1 MITGEFGRSLR
12 TLDFIISLYDK
23 EEMQWNDIKTS
34 LYDLDYIASEELAM
48 SIHLAINLERPL
60 LLEGEAGIGKTALA
74 IALSKLYKTTL
85 IRLQCYEGLDSASTI
100 YEWNYQKQLL
110 SIRLNE
116 NKNDNKLRID
126 EHIFDKEFLLERP
139 LLRALTQKK
148 TPVLLIDEI
157 DRADEEFEAY
167 LLEILSEYQV
177 SIPEY
182 GTIKAVTKP
191 IVIITSN
198 NTRDL
203 SDALRR
209 RCIYNYVYYPKKELE
224 LEILQKKLPNID
236 FQLSTQIV
244 NFVQNLR
251 LQDLEKKPGIAE
263 TLDWAAAISGLGLKD
278 LSENYKILHS
288 TLVCLLKTEADK
300 AIISPETLQK
310 LAKI

>member
-1 MITGEFGRSLR
+1 
-12 TLDFIISLYDK
+12 
-23 EEMQWNDIKTS
+23 MQWNDIKKS

-74 IALSKLYKTTL
+74 SALSKLYKTTL

-116 NKNDNKLRID
+116 IKNDNKLRID
-126 EHIFDKEFLLERP
+126 EHIFSKEFLLERP
-139 LLRALTQKK
+139 LLRALTQNK

-182 GTIKAVTKP
+182 GTIQAVTKP

-224 LEILQKKLPNID
+224 LEILKKKLPNID

>member
-1 MITGEFGRSLR
+1 
-12 TLDFIISLYDK
+12 
-23 EEMQWNDIKTS
+23 MQWNDIKTS

-116 NKNDNKLRID
+116 NKNDNKIRID
-126 EHIFDKEFLLERP
+126 EHIFSKEFLLERP

-182 GTIKAVTKP
+182 GTIQAVTKP

>member
-1 MITGEFGRSLR
+1 
-12 TLDFIISLYDK
+12 
-23 EEMQWNDIKTS
+23 MQWNDIKTS

-116 NKNDNKLRID
+116 NKNDNKIRID
-126 EHIFDKEFLLERP
+126 EHIFSKEFLLERP

-182 GTIKAVTKP
+182 GTIQAVTKP

-209 RCIYNYVYYPKKELE
+209 RCIYNYLYYPKKELE

>member
-1 MITGEFGRSLR
+1 
-12 TLDFIISLYDK
+12 
-23 EEMQWNDIKTS
+23 MQWNEIKTS

-48 SIHLAINLERPL
+48 SIHIAINLERPL

-74 IALSKLYKTTL
+74 LALSKLYKTSL
-85 IRLQCYEGLDSASTI
+85 IRLQCYEGLDASSTI

-116 NKNDNKLRID
+116 NKNDNNVKID
-126 EHIFDKEFLLERP
+126 DQIFSKEFLLERP
-139 LLRALTQKK
+139 LLKALTQKK
-148 TPVLLIDEI
+148 SPVLLIDEI

-182 GTIKAVTKP
+182 GTIKALSKP

-209 RCIYNYVYYPKKELE
+209 RCIYNYLYYPKKELE

-236 FQLSTQIV
+236 LELSRQIV

-251 LQDLEKKPGIAE
+251 VQDIEKKPGIAE

-278 LSENYKILHS
+278 LSDNYKVLHS

-300 AIISPETLQK
+300 AVISPEIAQK

>member
-1 MITGEFGRSLR
+1 
-12 TLDFIISLYDK
+12 
-23 EEMQWNDIKTS
+23 MQWNEIKTS

-48 SIHLAINLERPL
+48 SIHIAINLERPL

-74 IALSKLYKTTL
+74 LALSKLYKTSL
-85 IRLQCYEGLDSASTI
+85 IRLQCYEGLDASSTI

-116 NKNDNKLRID
+116 NKNDNNVKID
-126 EHIFDKEFLLERP
+126 DQIFSKEFLLERP
-139 LLRALTQKK
+139 LLKALTQKK
-148 TPVLLIDEI
+148 SPVLLIDEI

-182 GTIKAVTKP
+182 GTIKALSKP

-236 FQLSTQIV
+236 SELSRQIV

-251 LQDLEKKPGIAE
+251 VQDIEKKPGIAE

-278 LSENYKILHS
+278 LSDNYKVLHS

-300 AIISPETLQK
+300 AVISPEIAQK

>member
-1 MITGEFGRSLR
+1 
-12 TLDFIISLYDK
+12 
-23 EEMQWNDIKTS
+23 MQWNDIKTS

-74 IALSKLYKTTL
+74 IALSKLYKTNL

-116 NKNDNKLRID
+116 NKNDNKLKID
-126 EHIFDKEFLLERP
+126 EHIFSKEFLLERP

-182 GTIKAVTKP
+182 GTIQAVTKP

-300 AIISPETLQK
+300 AVISPETLQK

>member
-1 MITGEFGRSLR
+1 
-12 TLDFIISLYDK
+12 
-23 EEMQWNDIKTS
+23 MQWNEIKTS

-48 SIHLAINLERPL
+48 SIQIAINLQRPL

-74 IALSKLYKTTL
+74 LALSKLYKTSL
-85 IRLQCYEGLDSASTI
+85 IRLQCYEGLDASSTI

-116 NKNDNKLRID
+116 NKNDNNVKID
-126 EHIFDKEFLLERP
+126 DQIFSKEFLLERP
-139 LLRALTQKK
+139 LLKALTQKK
-148 TPVLLIDEI
+148 SPVLLIDEI

-182 GTIKAVTKP
+182 GTIKALSKP

-236 FQLSTQIV
+236 LELSRQIV

-251 LQDLEKKPGIAE
+251 VQDIEKKPGIAE

-278 LSENYKILHS
+278 LSDNYKVLHS

-300 AIISPETLQK
+300 AVISPEIAQK

>member
-1 MITGEFGRSLR
+1 
-12 TLDFIISLYDK
+12 
-23 EEMQWNDIKTS
+23 MQWNEIKTS

-48 SIHLAINLERPL
+48 SIHIAINLERPL

-74 IALSKLYKTTL
+74 LALSKLYKTSL
-85 IRLQCYEGLDSASTI
+85 IRLQCYEGLDASSTI

-116 NKNDNKLRID
+116 NKNDNNVKID
-126 EHIFDKEFLLERP
+126 DQIFSKDFLLERP
-139 LLRALTQKK
+139 LLKALTQKK
-148 TPVLLIDEI
+148 SPVLLIDEI

-182 GTIKAVTKP
+182 GTIKALSKP

-236 FQLSTQIV
+236 LELSRQIV

-251 LQDLEKKPGIAE
+251 VQDIEKKPGIAE

-278 LSENYKILHS
+278 LSDNYKVLHS

-300 AIISPETLQK
+300 AVISPEIAQK

>member
-1 MITGEFGRSLR
+1 
-12 TLDFIISLYDK
+12 
-23 EEMQWNDIKTS
+23 MQWNEIKTS
-34 LYDLDYIASEELAM
+34 LYDLDYIASEELSM
-48 SIHLAINLERPL
+48 SIHIAINLERPL

-74 IALSKLYKTTL
+74 LALSKLYKTSL
-85 IRLQCYEGLDSASTI
+85 IRLQCYEGLDASSTI

-116 NKNDNKLRID
+116 NKNDNNVKID
-126 EHIFDKEFLLERP
+126 DQIFSKEFLLERP
-139 LLRALTQKK
+139 LLKALTQKK
-148 TPVLLIDEI
+148 SPVLLIDEI

-182 GTIKAVTKP
+182 GTIKALSKP

-236 FQLSTQIV
+236 LELSRQIV

-251 LQDLEKKPGIAE
+251 VQDIEKKPGIAE

-278 LSENYKILHS
+278 LSDNYKVLHS

-300 AIISPETLQK
+300 AVISPEIAQK

>member
-1 MITGEFGRSLR
+1 
-12 TLDFIISLYDK
+12 
-23 EEMQWNDIKTS
+23 MQWNEIKTS
-34 LYDLDYIASEELAM
+34 LYDLDYIASKELAM
-48 SIHLAINLERPL
+48 SIHIAINLERPL

-74 IALSKLYKTTL
+74 LALSKLYKTSL
-85 IRLQCYEGLDSASTI
+85 IRLQCYEGLDASSTI

-116 NKNDNKLRID
+116 NKNDNNVKID
-126 EHIFDKEFLLERP
+126 DQIFSKEFLLERP
-139 LLRALTQKK
+139 LLKALTQKK
-148 TPVLLIDEI
+148 SPVLLIDEI

-182 GTIKAVTKP
+182 GTIKALSKP

-236 FQLSTQIV
+236 LELSRQIV

-251 LQDLEKKPGIAE
+251 VQDIEKKPGIAE

-278 LSENYKILHS
+278 LSDNYKVLHS

-300 AIISPETLQK
+300 AVISPEIAQK

>member
-1 MITGEFGRSLR
+1 
-12 TLDFIISLYDK
+12 
-23 EEMQWNDIKTS
+23 MQWNEIKTS

-48 SIHLAINLERPL
+48 SIHIAINLERPL

-74 IALSKLYKTTL
+74 LVLSKLYKTSL
-85 IRLQCYEGLDSASTI
+85 IRLQCYEGLDASSTI

-116 NKNDNKLRID
+116 NKDDNNVKID
-126 EHIFDKEFLLERP
+126 DQIFSKEFLLERP
-139 LLRALTQKK
+139 LLKALTQKK
-148 TPVLLIDEI
+148 SPVLLIDEI

-182 GTIKAVTKP
+182 GTIKALSKP

-236 FQLSTQIV
+236 SELSRQIV

-251 LQDLEKKPGIAE
+251 VQDIEKKPGIAE

-278 LSENYKILHS
+278 LSDNYKVLHS

-300 AIISPETLQK
+300 AVISPEIAQK

>member
-1 MITGEFGRSLR
+1 
-12 TLDFIISLYDK
+12 
-23 EEMQWNDIKTS
+23 MQWNEIKTS

-48 SIHLAINLERPL
+48 SIHIAINLERPL

-74 IALSKLYKTTL
+74 LALSKLYKTSL
-85 IRLQCYEGLDSASTI
+85 IRLQCYEGLDASSTI

-116 NKNDNKLRID
+116 NKNDNNVKID
-126 EHIFDKEFLLERP
+126 DQIFSKEFLLERP
-139 LLRALTQKK
+139 LLKALTQKK
-148 TPVLLIDEI
+148 SPVLLIDEI

-182 GTIKAVTKP
+182 GTIKALSKP

-236 FQLSTQIV
+236 SELSRQIV

-251 LQDLEKKPGIAE
+251 VQDIEKKPGIAE

-278 LSENYKILHS
+278 LSDNYKVLHS

-300 AIISPETLQK
+300 VVISPEIAQK

>member
-1 MITGEFGRSLR
+1 
-12 TLDFIISLYDK
+12 
-23 EEMQWNDIKTS
+23 MQWNEIKTS
-34 LYDLDYIASEELAM
+34 LYDLDYIASEDLAM
-48 SIHLAINLERPL
+48 SIHIAINLERPL

-74 IALSKLYKTTL
+74 LALSKFYKTSL
-85 IRLQCYEGLDSASTI
+85 IRLQCYEGLDASSTI

-116 NKNDNKLRID
+116 NKNDNNVKID
-126 EHIFDKEFLLERP
+126 DQIFSKEFLLERP
-139 LLRALTQKK
+139 LLKALTQKK
-148 TPVLLIDEI
+148 SPILLIDEI

-182 GTIKAVTKP
+182 GTIKALSKP

-236 FQLSTQIV
+236 SELSRQIV

-251 LQDLEKKPGIAE
+251 VQDIEKKPGIAE

-278 LSENYKILHS
+278 LSDNYKVLHS

-300 AIISPETLQK
+300 AVISPEIAQK

>member
-1 MITGEFGRSLR
+1 
-12 TLDFIISLYDK
+12 
-23 EEMQWNDIKTS
+23 MQWNEIKTS

-48 SIHLAINLERPL
+48 SIHIAINLERPL

-74 IALSKLYKTTL
+74 LVLSKLYKTSL
-85 IRLQCYEGLDSASTI
+85 IRLQCYEGLDASSTI

-116 NKNDNKLRID
+116 NKNDNNVKID
-126 EHIFDKEFLLERP
+126 DQIFSKEFLLERP
-139 LLRALTQKK
+139 LLKALTQKK
-148 TPVLLIDEI
+148 SPVLLIDEI

-182 GTIKAVTKP
+182 GTIKALSKP

-209 RCIYNYVYYPKKELE
+209 RCIYNYLYYPKKELE

-236 FQLSTQIV
+236 SELSRQIV

-251 LQDLEKKPGIAE
+251 VQDIEKKPGIAE

-278 LSENYKILHS
+278 LSDNYKVLHS

-300 AIISPETLQK
+300 AVISPEIAQK

>member
-1 MITGEFGRSLR
+1 
-12 TLDFIISLYDK
+12 
-23 EEMQWNDIKTS
+23 MQWNEIKTS

-48 SIHLAINLERPL
+48 SINIAVNLERPL

-74 IALSKLYKTTL
+74 LALSKLYKTSL
-85 IRLQCYEGLDSASTI
+85 IRLQCYEGLDASSTI

-116 NKNDNKLRID
+116 NKNDNNVKID
-126 EHIFDKEFLLERP
+126 DQIFSKEFLLERP
-139 LLRALTQKK
+139 LLKALTQKK
-148 TPVLLIDEI
+148 SPVLLIDEI

-182 GTIKAVTKP
+182 GTIKALSKP

-236 FQLSTQIV
+236 SELSRQIV

-251 LQDLEKKPGIAE
+251 VQDIEKKPGIAE

-278 LSENYKILHS
+278 LSDNYKILHS

-300 AIISPETLQK
+300 AVISPEIAQK

>member
-1 MITGEFGRSLR
+1 
-12 TLDFIISLYDK
+12 
-23 EEMQWNDIKTS
+23 MQWNEIKTS

-48 SIHLAINLERPL
+48 SIHIAINLERPL

-74 IALSKLYKTTL
+74 LVLSKLYKTSL
-85 IRLQCYEGLDSASTI
+85 IRLQCYEGLDASSTI

-116 NKNDNKLRID
+116 NKNDNNVKID
-126 EHIFDKEFLLERP
+126 DQIFSKEFLLERP
-139 LLRALTQKK
+139 LLKALTQKK
-148 TPVLLIDEI
+148 SPVLLIDEI

-182 GTIKAVTKP
+182 GTIKALSKP

-236 FQLSTQIV
+236 SQLSRQIV

-251 LQDLEKKPGIAE
+251 VQDIEKKPGIAE

-278 LSENYKILHS
+278 LSDNYKVLHS

-300 AIISPETLQK
+300 AVISPEIAQK

>member
-1 MITGEFGRSLR
+1 
-12 TLDFIISLYDK
+12 
-23 EEMQWNDIKTS
+23 MQWNEIKTS
-34 LYDLDYIASEELAM
+34 LYNLDYIASKELAM
-48 SIHLAINLERPL
+48 SIHIAINLERPL

-74 IALSKLYKTTL
+74 LVLSKLYKTSL
-85 IRLQCYEGLDSASTI
+85 IRLQCYEGLDASSTI

-116 NKNDNKLRID
+116 NKNNNVKID
-126 EHIFDKEFLLERP
+126 DQIFSKEFLLERP
-139 LLRALTQKK
+139 LLKALTQKK
-148 TPVLLIDEI
+148 SPVLLIDEI

-182 GTIKAVTKP
+182 GTIKALSKP

-236 FQLSTQIV
+236 SELSRQIV

-251 LQDLEKKPGIAE
+251 VQDIEKKPGIAE

-278 LSENYKILHS
+278 LSDNYKVLHS

-300 AIISPETLQK
+300 AVISPEIAQK

>member
-1 MITGEFGRSLR
+1 M
-12 TLDFIISLYDK
+12 
-23 EEMQWNDIKTS
+23 
-34 LYDLDYIASEELAM
+34 
-48 SIHLAINLERPL
+48 
-60 LLEGEAGIGKTALA
+60 
-74 IALSKLYKTTL
+74 
-85 IRLQCYEGLDSASTI
+85 
-100 YEWNYQKQLL
+100 
-110 SIRLNE
+110 
-116 NKNDNKLRID
+116 
-126 EHIFDKEFLLERP
+126 
-139 LLRALTQKK
+139 
-148 TPVLLIDEI
+148 
-157 DRADEEFEAY
+157 
-167 LLEILSEYQV
+167 
-177 SIPEY
+177 
-182 GTIKAVTKP
+182 
-191 IVIITSN
+191 
-198 NTRDL
+198 

-224 LEILQKKLPNID
+224 LEILQKKLPDID

>member
-1 MITGEFGRSLR
+1 
-12 TLDFIISLYDK
+12 
-23 EEMQWNDIKTS
+23 MQWNDIKTS

-116 NKNDNKLRID
+116 NKNDNKLKID
-126 EHIFDKEFLLERP
+126 EHIFSKEFLLERP

-182 GTIKAVTKP
+182 GTIQAVTKP

-209 RCIYNYVYYPKKELE
+209 RCIYNYLYYPKKELE
-224 LEILQKKLPNID
+224 LEILQKKLPDID

-278 LSENYKILHS
+278 LSENYRILHS

>member
-1 MITGEFGRSLR
+1 
-12 TLDFIISLYDK
+12 
-23 EEMQWNDIKTS
+23 MQWNEIKTS

-48 SIHLAINLERPL
+48 SIHIAINLERPL

-74 IALSKLYKTTL
+74 LTLSKLYKTSL
-85 IRLQCYEGLDSASTI
+85 IRLQCYEGLDASSTI

-116 NKNDNKLRID
+116 NKNDNNVKID
-126 EHIFDKEFLLERP
+126 DQIFSKEFLLERP
-139 LLRALTQKK
+139 LLKALTQKK
-148 TPVLLIDEI
+148 SPVLLIDEI

-182 GTIKAVTKP
+182 GTIKALSKP

-236 FQLSTQIV
+236 LELSRQIV

-251 LQDLEKKPGIAE
+251 VQDIEKKPGIAE

-278 LSENYKILHS
+278 LSDNYKVLHS

-300 AIISPETLQK
+300 AVISPEIAQK

>member
-1 MITGEFGRSLR
+1 
-12 TLDFIISLYDK
+12 
-23 EEMQWNDIKTS
+23 MQWNEIKTS
-34 LYDLDYIASEELAM
+34 LYNLDYIASKELAM
-48 SIHLAINLERPL
+48 SIHIAINLERPL

-74 IALSKLYKTTL
+74 LSLSKLYKTSL
-85 IRLQCYEGLDSASTI
+85 IRLQCYEGLDASSTI

-116 NKNDNKLRID
+116 NKNDNNVKID
-126 EHIFDKEFLLERP
+126 DQIFSKDFLLERP
-139 LLRALTQKK
+139 LLKALTQKK
-148 TPVLLIDEI
+148 SPVLLIDEI

-167 LLEILSEYQV
+167 LLEILSEYQI

-182 GTIKAVTKP
+182 GTIKALSKP

-236 FQLSTQIV
+236 LELSRQIV

-251 LQDLEKKPGIAE
+251 VQDIEKKPGIAE

-278 LSENYKILHS
+278 LSDNYKVLHS

-300 AIISPETLQK
+300 AVISPEIAQK

>member
-1 MITGEFGRSLR
+1 
-12 TLDFIISLYDK
+12 
-23 EEMQWNDIKTS
+23 MQWNDIKTS

-74 IALSKLYKTTL
+74 SALSKLYKTTL

-116 NKNDNKLRID
+116 NKNDNKIRID
-126 EHIFDKEFLLERP
+126 EHIFSKEFLLERP

-182 GTIKAVTKP
+182 GTIQAVTKP

>member
-1 MITGEFGRSLR
+1 
-12 TLDFIISLYDK
+12 
-23 EEMQWNDIKTS
+23 MQWNDIKTS
-34 LYDLDYIASEELAM
+34 LYDLDYIASEELAL

-126 EHIFDKEFLLERP
+126 EHIFSKEFLLERP

-182 GTIKAVTKP
+182 GTIQAVTKP

>member
-1 MITGEFGRSLR
+1 
-12 TLDFIISLYDK
+12 
-23 EEMQWNDIKTS
+23 MQWNEIKTS

-48 SIHLAINLERPL
+48 SIHIAINLERPL

-74 IALSKLYKTTL
+74 LVLSKLYKTSL
-85 IRLQCYEGLDSASTI
+85 IRLQCYEGLDASSTI

-116 NKNDNKLRID
+116 NKNDNNVKID
-126 EHIFDKEFLLERP
+126 DQIFSKEFLLERP
-139 LLRALTQKK
+139 LLKALTQKK
-148 TPVLLIDEI
+148 SPVLLIDEI

-182 GTIKAVTKP
+182 GTIKALSKP

-209 RCIYNYVYYPKKELE
+209 RCIYNYVYFPKKELE
-224 LEILQKKLPNID
+224 VEILQKKLPNID
-236 FQLSTQIV
+236 LELSRQIV

-251 LQDLEKKPGIAE
+251 VQDIEKKPGIAE

-278 LSENYKILHS
+278 LSDNYKVLHS

-300 AIISPETLQK
+300 AVISPEIAQK

>member
-1 MITGEFGRSLR
+1 
-12 TLDFIISLYDK
+12 
-23 EEMQWNDIKTS
+23 MQWNEIKTS

-48 SIHLAINLERPL
+48 SIHIAINLERPL

-74 IALSKLYKTTL
+74 LVLSKLYKTSL
-85 IRLQCYEGLDSASTI
+85 IRLQCYEGLDASSTI

-116 NKNDNKLRID
+116 NKNDNNVKID
-126 EHIFDKEFLLERP
+126 DQIFSKEFLLERP
-139 LLRALTQKK
+139 LLKALTQKK
-148 TPVLLIDEI
+148 SPVLLIDEI

-182 GTIKAVTKP
+182 GTIKALSKP

-236 FQLSTQIV
+236 LELSRQIV

-251 LQDLEKKPGIAE
+251 VQDIEKKPGIAE
-263 TLDWAAAISGLGLKD
+263 TLDWAAAISVLGLKD
-278 LSENYKILHS
+278 ISDNYKVLHS

-300 AIISPETLQK
+300 AVISPEIAQK

>member
-1 MITGEFGRSLR
+1 
-12 TLDFIISLYDK
+12 
-23 EEMQWNDIKTS
+23 MQWNEIKTS

-48 SIHLAINLERPL
+48 SIHIAINLERPL

-74 IALSKLYKTTL
+74 LALSKLYKTSL
-85 IRLQCYEGLDSASTI
+85 IRLQCYEGLDASSSI

-116 NKNDNKLRID
+116 NKNDNNVKID
-126 EHIFDKEFLLERP
+126 DQIFSKEFLLERP
-139 LLRALTQKK
+139 LLKALTQKK
-148 TPVLLIDEI
+148 SPVLLIDEI

-182 GTIKAVTKP
+182 GTIKALSKP

-236 FQLSTQIV
+236 SELSRQIV

-251 LQDLEKKPGIAE
+251 VQDIEKKPGIAE

-278 LSENYKILHS
+278 LSDNYKVLHS

-300 AIISPETLQK
+300 AVISQEIAQK

>member
-1 MITGEFGRSLR
+1 
-12 TLDFIISLYDK
+12 
-23 EEMQWNDIKTS
+23 MQWNDIKTS

-116 NKNDNKLRID
+116 NKNDNKLKID
-126 EHIFDKEFLLERP
+126 EHIFSKEFLLERP

-182 GTIKAVTKP
+182 GTIQAVTKP

-224 LEILQKKLPNID
+224 LEILQKKLPNIN

-300 AIISPETLQK
+300 AVISPETLQK

>member
-1 MITGEFGRSLR
+1 
-12 TLDFIISLYDK
+12 
-23 EEMQWNDIKTS
+23 MQWNDIKTS

-116 NKNDNKLRID
+116 NKNDNKIRID
-126 EHIFDKEFLLERP
+126 EHIFSKEFLLERP

-182 GTIKAVTKP
+182 GTIQAVAKP

>member
-1 MITGEFGRSLR
+1 
-12 TLDFIISLYDK
+12 
-23 EEMQWNDIKTS
+23 MQWNEIKTS
-34 LYDLDYIASEELAM
+34 LYDLDYIASEELAI
-48 SIHLAINLERPL
+48 SIHIAINLERPL

-74 IALSKLYKTTL
+74 LALSKLYKTSL
-85 IRLQCYEGLDSASTI
+85 IRLQCYEGLDASSTI

-116 NKNDNKLRID
+116 NKNDNNVKID
-126 EHIFDKEFLLERP
+126 DQIFSKEFLLERP
-139 LLRALTQKK
+139 LLKALTQKK
-148 TPVLLIDEI
+148 SPVLLIDEI

-182 GTIKAVTKP
+182 GTIKAMSKP

-236 FQLSTQIV
+236 SELSRQIV

-251 LQDLEKKPGIAE
+251 VQDIEKKPGIAE

-278 LSENYKILHS
+278 LSDNYKVLHS

-300 AIISPETLQK
+300 AVISPEIAQK

>member
-1 MITGEFGRSLR
+1 
-12 TLDFIISLYDK
+12 
-23 EEMQWNDIKTS
+23 MQWNEIKTS
-34 LYDLDYIASEELAM
+34 LYDLDYIASEDLAM
-48 SIHLAINLERPL
+48 SIHIAINLERPL

-74 IALSKLYKTTL
+74 LALSKLYKTSL
-85 IRLQCYEGLDSASTI
+85 IRLQCYEGLDASSTI

-116 NKNDNKLRID
+116 NKNDNNVKID
-126 EHIFDKEFLLERP
+126 DQIFSKEFLLERP
-139 LLRALTQKK
+139 LLKALTQKK
-148 TPVLLIDEI
+148 SPVLLIDEI

-182 GTIKAVTKP
+182 GTIKALSKP

-209 RCIYNYVYYPKKELE
+209 RCIYNYLYYPKKELE

-236 FQLSTQIV
+236 LELSRQIV

-251 LQDLEKKPGIAE
+251 VQDIEKKPGIAE

-278 LSENYKILHS
+278 LSDNYKVLHS

-300 AIISPETLQK
+300 AVISPEIAQK

>member
-1 MITGEFGRSLR
+1 
-12 TLDFIISLYDK
+12 
-23 EEMQWNDIKTS
+23 MQWNDIKTS

-116 NKNDNKLRID
+116 NKNDNKLKID
-126 EHIFDKEFLLERP
+126 EHIFSKEFLLERP

-182 GTIKAVTKP
+182 GTIQAVTKP

-209 RCIYNYVYYPKKELE
+209 RCIYNYLYYPKKELE
-224 LEILQKKLPNID
+224 LEILQKKLPDID

-300 AIISPETLQK
+300 AVISPETLQK

>member
-1 MITGEFGRSLR
+1 
-12 TLDFIISLYDK
+12 
-23 EEMQWNDIKTS
+23 MQWNEIKTS
-34 LYDLDYIASEELAM
+34 LYDLDYIASEELSM
-48 SIHLAINLERPL
+48 SIHIAINLERPL

-74 IALSKLYKTTL
+74 LVLSKLYKTSL
-85 IRLQCYEGLDSASTI
+85 IRLQCYEGLDASSTI

-116 NKNDNKLRID
+116 NKSDNNVKID
-126 EHIFDKEFLLERP
+126 DQIFSKEFLLERP
-139 LLRALTQKK
+139 LLKALTQKK
-148 TPVLLIDEI
+148 SPVLLIDEI

-182 GTIKAVTKP
+182 GTIEALSKP

-236 FQLSTQIV
+236 LELSRQIV

-251 LQDLEKKPGIAE
+251 VQDIEKKPGIAE

-278 LSENYKILHS
+278 LSDNYKVLHS

-300 AIISPETLQK
+300 AVISPEIAQK

>member
-1 MITGEFGRSLR
+1 
-12 TLDFIISLYDK
+12 
-23 EEMQWNDIKTS
+23 MQWNEIKTS

-48 SIHLAINLERPL
+48 SIHIAINLERPL

-74 IALSKLYKTTL
+74 LVLSKLYKTSL
-85 IRLQCYEGLDSASTI
+85 IRLQCYEGLDASSTI

-116 NKNDNKLRID
+116 NKNDNNVKID
-126 EHIFDKEFLLERP
+126 DQIFSKEFLLERP
-139 LLRALTQKK
+139 LLKALTQKK
-148 TPVLLIDEI
+148 SPVLLIDEI

-182 GTIKAVTKP
+182 GTIKALSKP

-209 RCIYNYVYYPKKELE
+209 RCVYNYVYYPKKELE

-236 FQLSTQIV
+236 LELSRQIV

-251 LQDLEKKPGIAE
+251 VQDIEKKPGIAE

-278 LSENYKILHS
+278 LSDNYKVLHS

-300 AIISPETLQK
+300 VIISPEIAQK

>member
-1 MITGEFGRSLR
+1 
-12 TLDFIISLYDK
+12 
-23 EEMQWNDIKTS
+23 MQWNEIKTC

-48 SIHLAINLERPL
+48 SIHIAINLERPL

-74 IALSKLYKTTL
+74 LALSKLYKTSL
-85 IRLQCYEGLDSASTI
+85 IRLQCYEGLDASSTI

-116 NKNDNKLRID
+116 NKNDNNVKID
-126 EHIFDKEFLLERP
+126 DQIFSKEFLLERP
-139 LLRALTQKK
+139 LLKALTQKK
-148 TPVLLIDEI
+148 SPVLLIDEI

-182 GTIKAVTKP
+182 GTIKALSKP

-236 FQLSTQIV
+236 SELSRQIV

-251 LQDLEKKPGIAE
+251 VQDIEKKPGIAE

-278 LSENYKILHS
+278 LSDNYKVLHS

-300 AIISPETLQK
+300 AVISPEIAQK